1 MPNSNMR
8 SKLKKNWGNLVL
20 FIIIVLIT
28 VEGYYSIEQ
37 VRQDYIKGLEK
48 LSSDFQEKIQEQ
60 QKEIN
65 QLQSELKNTSQQIG
79 ETQNL
84 YKLEFGKL
92 NQRIGDIE
100 VESESF
106 TQIISEKIN
115 SVVSILTNLG
125 QGSGAIISAEGYI
138 ITNYHV
144 IDGISQAG
152 AVTYEG
158 TNYAV
163 RLIEVDEN
171 QDLALLKMV
180 TNDTFDFF
188 EFGDSDNL
196 HAGQK
201 VVALGNPAG
210 LSFTATEGIISSP
223 TREITGDTFIQT
235 DVTINPGNSGG
246 PLINSAGKIIG
257 IVNFKISDFEEL
269 GFAIPSN
276 RVKKFIDDSI

>member
-1 MPNSNMR
+1 MR

>member
-1 MPNSNMR
+1 MR
-8 SKLKKNWGNLVL
+8 LKLKKNWMSGVL
-20 FIIIVLIT
+20 LSLIIIIVIG
-28 VEGYYSIEQ
+28 GYFYAEQ
-37 VRQDYIKGLEK
+37 IKQDYNKRLED
-48 LSSDFQEKIQEQ
+48 LSSDFQGELQEQ
-60 QKEIN
+60 QERLDLL
-65 QLQSELKNTSQQIG
+65 QLGLENTSQQIG
-79 ETQNL
+79 ETQEL
-84 YKLEFGKL
+84 YELEIGKL
-92 NQRIGDIE
+92 SQKIGDIE

-106 TQIISEKIN
+106 TGVISETLG

-125 QGSGAIISAEGYI
+125 QGSGAIVSSEGYI

-144 IDGISQAG
+144 IEGITQAG

-158 TNYAV
+158 LTYSI
-163 RLIEVDEN
+163 RLIQVDED

-180 TNDTFDFF
+180 TNDTFNPF

-196 HAGQK
+196 NAGQK

-223 TREITGDTFIQT
+223 SREIMGDTFVQT

-246 PLINSAGKIIG
+246 PLINSAGEIIG
-257 IVNFKISDFEEL
+257 IINFKISDYEEL

-276 RVKKFIDDSI
+276 RVKDFIDNII